1 MQAGAGPIAAF
12 RQPPAVEGVTDPKHD
27 DPGGCLSAPHFRLE
41 PPEAADV
48 PFVAT
53 MVTHRAGAWQ
63 ADIASQ
69 YDYVLWID
77 SDLVEYPPDIPTT
90 LIAANP
96 EARPRPAPATSR
108 QHGTGSPAPRWRR
121 ATRPRDRCPLSHS
134 LTAAPTA
141 SSAQGVT
148 APLVLLEEPGPQGTD
163 QFYDTT
169 AFVLRGRS
177 GISDDRSGPSA
188 PCPAP
193 EPPSGTRA
201 LRDSANARC
210 VPCTQGTF
218 REGAQHEPV
227 LPVRRARSVRARPRR
242 RMRSGAAGQDGAA

>member
-27 DPGGCLSAPHFRLE
+27 DPGGCLSAPRFPLQ

-63 ADIASQ
+63 ANIASQ

-96 EARPRPAPATSR
+96 EARPRPAPATAR
-108 QHGTGSPAPRWRR
+108 QQGTGSPAPRWRR
-121 ATRPRDRCPLSHS
+121 ATRPRDRPDALSCTGSHC
-134 LTAAPTA
+134 TARAPRGA
-141 SSAQGVT
+141 GADWYR
-148 APLVLLEEPGPQGTD
+148 P
-163 QFYDTT
+163 
-169 AFVLRGRS
+169 VLRHDS
-177 GISDDRSGPSA
+177 V
-188 PCPAP
+188 CPP
-193 EPPSGTRA
+193 RA
-201 LRDSANARC
+201 LRHLR
-210 VPCTQGTF
+210 
-218 REGAQHEPV
+218 R
-227 LPVRRARSVRARPRR
+227 PVRPLCAQPRPRAPER
-242 RMRSGAAGQDGAA
+242 HPGVASFRQRLRALHAGHPT